1 MLSKAFGL
9 ITFTFINTVKEIK
22 WQTYA
27 RINLKGKVKF
37 WIKYQNMLLY
47 RSRTSSFFERRRTLP
62 NVHGHKRS
70 RERPFTFNFSQE
82 RSFLFNSIQER

>member
-9 ITFTFINTVKEIK
+9 ITFTFIYTVKEIK

-47 RSRTSSFFERRRTLP
+47 RSRTSSFFERRRTFRTYTGI
-62 NVHGHKRS
+62 NVHVNVHLHSILVK
-70 RERPFTFNFSQE
+70 NVH
-82 RSFLFNSIQER
+82 FNSIQER

>member
-1 MLSKAFGL
+1 LNNRRLEVFFNFKTVMFLKSGSKT
-9 ITFTFINTVKEIK
+9 IQKIK
-22 WQTYA
+22 SF
-27 RINLKGKVKF
+27 V
-37 WIKYQNMLLY
+37 LY

-82 RSFLFNSIQER
+82 RSFT